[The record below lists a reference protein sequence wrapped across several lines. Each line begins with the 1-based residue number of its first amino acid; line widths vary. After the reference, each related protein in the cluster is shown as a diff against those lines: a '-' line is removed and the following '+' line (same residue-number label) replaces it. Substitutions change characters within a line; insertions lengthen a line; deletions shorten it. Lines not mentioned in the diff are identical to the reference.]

1 MLCKIFFI
9 FAVAAM
15 FMLSV
20 KVSSHADNPQF
31 LFLYD
36 KNLSAAVKE
45 SVRDAGK
52 FVHADCR
59 EKQFTIPQQKHLSNV
74 NVIVKI
80 YKRAGAAASKDGF
93 TIKTAARGKQ
103 KNYYI
108 AAESEQGVM
117 YGAYRFVE
125 MLGVRFFHPEKT
137 YVPEKFSLPV
147 INKTFAPSYKIRGYQ
162 PHTLHPIE
170 MMYAMYYPSPEH
182 ERYVK
187 NYILWL
193 ARNGQNFITF
203 PLLENIEPQWN
214 EWSPYMKKIAAYA
227 KARGVKVGPAIQIVP
242 GMQKNSYFFLLGEKN
257 WKEKIQEKL
266 GLYFTLPWD
275 FVSIDLGEFLET
287 DPGETVEWFDF
298 IAQELKSKYRAKM
311 YVKVHV
317 GGKMKVKYQN
327 EELLYYFLPKFA
339 SGDVGV
345 MVHTVMFYDLF
356 RTAHA
361 YSHENFYEHREFLKQ
376 QIGKRDVMY
385 FPESAYWCT
394 FDIDVPVWFSE
405 YIYARWNDMRGL
417 APYKLD
423 GHVTFTSGMEWM
435 HFLTDYLVAKQTWDN
450 KILLK
455 ELVDWYAD
463 IFGGAKAAVKKIL
476 LDSMEL
482 QNLNFID
489 SNLTAFLSGEDA
501 SDEAGW
507 FGNVITHPPFVRFNR
522 VLKMRDEKIKKF
534 LADMETMEKFVAAY
548 EDYLKQLYDE
558 RKNVGRNAVYWYDE
572 LYDSLEV
579 TKLRAQHTLTLYKG
593 ALALKEGKKD
603 EAQKFLGDAEKVKT
617 LAGTV
622 IRRRERQ
629 YRYPENTTVE
639 RNKNYTIYPFAYLHQ
654 AHSLCFWTR
663 REEELKQNIAGNFNA
678 FALPKCFM

>member
-1 MLCKIFFI
+1 MLYKIFLI
-9 FAVAAM
+9 FAAAAM

-20 KVSSHADNPQF
+20 KVPSHADNPQF

-36 KNLSAAVKE
+36 KNLSVAVKE

-59 EKQFTIPQQKHLSNV
+59 EKQFPIPQQKYLSNI
-74 NVIVKI
+74 IVKI
-80 YKRAGAAASKDGF
+80 YKQAGAAASKDGF

-103 KNYYI
+103 KNYSI
-108 AAESEQGVM
+108 TAGSEQGIM
-117 YGAYRFVE
+117 YGVYRFVE

-162 PHTLHPIE
+162 THTLHPIE
-170 MMYAMYYPSPEH
+170 MMYAMYYPSPEY

-203 PLLENIEPQWN
+203 PLLENIEPRWKQWALT
-214 EWSPYMKKIAAYA
+214 MKKIVTYV
-227 KARGVKVGPAIQIVP
+227 KARGVKIGPAVQIVP
-242 GMQKNSYFFLLGEKN
+242 GMQKNSYFFLVGEKS

-266 GLYFTLPWD
+266 AAVFKIPWD

-287 DPGETVEWFDF
+287 DPAETVEWLDF
-298 IAQELKSKYRAKM
+298 IAQELKSKYHAKM

-317 GGKMKVKYQN
+317 GGRMKVKYRG

-356 RTAHA
+356 RPAHA

-376 QIGKRDVMY
+376 QIGKRDVIY

-417 APYKLD
+417 APYRLD

-450 KILLK
+450 KISLK
-455 ELVDWYAD
+455 ELVDVYAD
-463 IFGGAKAAVKKIL
+463 IVGGAKAAVKNIL

-482 QNLNFID
+482 QNEVFINK
-489 SNLTAFLSGEDA
+489 NLSPFLAGED
-501 SDEAGW
+501 SYDEAGW
-507 FGNVITHPPFVRFNR
+507 FGNVITHPPFIRFNR
-522 VLKMRDEKIKKF
+522 VLKMKDEKLKKF
-534 LADMETMEKFVAAY
+534 LADMGTMEKFAAAY
-548 EDYLKQLYDE
+548 DGYLTTLRHE
-558 RKNVGRNAVYWYDE
+558 RKNVGKNALYWYDE

-579 TKLRAQHTLTLYKG
+579 TKLRAQHTVTLYKG
-593 ALALKEGKKD
+593 ALALKRGNKD
-603 EAQKFLGDAEKVKT
+603 DAQTFLREAEKIKPR
-617 LAGTV
+617 AENV
-622 IRRRERQ
+622 IRRREKM
-629 YRYPENTTVE
+629 YRYPANMTVE
-639 RNKNYTIYPFAYLHQ
+639 RNNNYTIYPFAYLHQ
-654 AHSLCFWTR
+654 AHVLCFWTR
-663 REEELKQNIAGNFNA
+663 REVELKQNIAGSFNP
-678 FALPKCFM
+678 FALPKCL